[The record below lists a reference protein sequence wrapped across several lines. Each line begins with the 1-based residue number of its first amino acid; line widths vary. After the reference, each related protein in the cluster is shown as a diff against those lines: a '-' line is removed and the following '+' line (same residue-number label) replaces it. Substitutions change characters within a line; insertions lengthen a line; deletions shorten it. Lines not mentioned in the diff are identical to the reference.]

1 MAQENLFEGI
11 LRSLDRHR
19 GAAVSIIAATLL
31 ITALV
36 SRVFPTLYESQSL
49 LRVMTSELH
58 QGDSPAAAM
67 NGIMSQKIVVSEVLR
82 TCGLDLGTEPRYSPF
97 TLEDAGQ
104 GLVRLI
110 VRDPNPTRLP
120 ELGDAVI
127 KTLSERFLGYS
138 NETTVFEIE
147 MLEKKKSVLREKLDE
162 ARRAST
168 EISGSHL
175 LQNDAFAL
183 DEEIQLVGTKIQED
197 KKRLQTLPRIRVVPS
212 SSTENS
218 IADIRDSLAAARA
231 DLKRLLETYRE
242 KHPKIIA
249 ANSLISALQARQR
262 RLSAQRD
269 RKESNPEFE
278 ELQQEISKNESKLEE
293 LKNRWIEANHTPST
307 AFSGSNFAETA
318 SIAATRIKSLEGL
331 YNEVLMRL
339 EEYQITQSTAVG
351 RIQVLRKDLDTPRP
365 VGLSLFQR
373 ELAAMLSGA
382 LLAVFLL
389 YTPAPMKAEIVGAPP
404 QMFAA
409 ALPAPGGQSP
419 APARLI
425 EMNQLSSARLA
436 LPVPDSVQHASY
448 DERLIVL
455 NEPDS
460 KRLEPYK
467 ALASNL
473 QIALA
478 ETGTRIVQVC
488 SSRSGMGR
496 STLVANLAILFA
508 QSNYSVV
515 LVDANFRHPV
525 LHRVFD
531 TDNHNG
537 LSTALCG
544 QPAANIVKPTM
555 MKNLG
560 LITAGP
566 TPPHP
571 VELIGSVSMIEL
583 LETLKRRVELVIID
597 TPALLEYPD
606 AGILAEQSGGV
617 VFLHREGEPEAD
629 LKASQDFLKN
639 IRATVLGYVTT

>member
-467 ALASNL
+467 ALAS
-473 QIALA
+473 
-478 ETGTRIVQVC
+478 
-488 SSRSGMGR
+488 
-496 STLVANLAILFA
+496 
-508 QSNYSVV
+508 
-515 LVDANFRHPV
+515 
-525 LHRVFD
+525 
-531 TDNHNG
+531 
-537 LSTALCG
+537 
-544 QPAANIVKPTM
+544 
-555 MKNLG
+555 
-560 LITAGP
+560 
-566 TPPHP
+566 
-571 VELIGSVSMIEL
+571 
-583 LETLKRRVELVIID
+583 
-597 TPALLEYPD
+597 
-606 AGILAEQSGGV
+606 
-617 VFLHREGEPEAD
+617 
-629 LKASQDFLKN
+629 
-639 IRATVLGYVTT
+639 